1 MIFNLYHID
10 IFISYL
16 ILLVYLFSFNL
27 FSIVDTFSSLS
38 SSILLILV
46 FVLVALFCFL
56 YFLGL
61 ILFFSKSS
69 IIKTLIFSVF
79 TFAISSWAC
88 TFFCSMSSCNFL
100 IVSALSFSIFL
111 ISSSVEN
118 FDWNLTH
125 FFD

>member
-79 TFAISSWAC
+79 TFAISS
-88 TFFCSMSSCNFL
+88 
-100 IVSALSFSIFL
+100 
-111 ISSSVEN
+111 
-118 FDWNLTH
+118 
-125 FFD
+125 